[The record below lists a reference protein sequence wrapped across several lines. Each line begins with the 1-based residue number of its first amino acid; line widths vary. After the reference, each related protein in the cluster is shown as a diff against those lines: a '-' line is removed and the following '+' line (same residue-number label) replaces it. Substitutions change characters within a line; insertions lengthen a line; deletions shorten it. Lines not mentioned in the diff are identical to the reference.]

1 VNPTRRGASGARAA
15 VAMVRRI
22 PERGAAALIAVY
34 RYGISPLIGPRCRF
48 YPSCSEYGL
57 QALARFGFLRGLWL
71 TGARVVRCHPWH
83 EGGVDPLPDTFESPA
98 PARYLGSVLRAG
110 AARGADP
117 RAAPAVAVPSCPCAS
132 TRPPRADN
140 PPSSS

>member
-1 VNPTRRGASGARAA
+1 MNPIRRDAASAPAGF
-15 VAMVRRI
+15 AMLRRL
-22 PERGAAALIAVY
+22 PERTAAALIAVY

-71 TGARVVRCHPWH
+71 TGARVVRCHPWN
-83 EGGVDPLPDTFESPA
+83 EGGLDPLPDTFESPA

-110 AARGADP
+110 SARGDDS
-117 RAAPAVAVPSCPCAS
+117 RAVPAAAVPSCPCAS
-132 TRPPRADN
+132 SRPPRGDN
-140 PPSSS
+140 PPSTS

>member
-1 VNPTRRGASGARAA
+1 MAA
-15 VAMVRRI
+15 VRRL
-22 PERGAAALIAVY
+22 PERIAAALIAAY

-83 EGGVDPLPDTFESPA
+83 EGGVDPVPETFEPPA
-98 PARYLGSVLRAG
+98 AARYLGSALPGAGARG

-132 TRPPRADN
+132 SRRPRGDN
-140 PPSSS
+140 PPSPS